1 MVGRNINI
9 SNRNRVSG
17 RDRLQVFLEGFTAII
32 DLAFGPDGSF
42 YVLQFATGP
51 GLSGPGALIRV
62 APDGTRTIIASEGLF
77 NPTSVVL
84 GRPDDDDGESD
95 DDGDEARSMKPT
107 VVTMS
112 VTVVSCSTFRTA
124 ARVRARAR
132 SSGSSALV
140 ASLD

>member
-95 DDGDEARSMKPT
+95 DDGDEGEVNEAHGRHHERHRRLVFYISNCGT
-107 VVTMS
+107 W
-112 VTVVSCSTFRTA
+112 
-124 ARVRARAR
+124 RARAR